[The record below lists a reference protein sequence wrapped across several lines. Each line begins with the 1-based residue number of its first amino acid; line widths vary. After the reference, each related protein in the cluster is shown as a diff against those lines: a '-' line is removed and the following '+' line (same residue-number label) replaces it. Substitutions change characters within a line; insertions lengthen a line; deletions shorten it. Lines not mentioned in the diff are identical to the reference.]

1 MTPLRYDADDRLD
14 IGDAR
19 ERGRDMRPE
28 TRAMRRRR
36 QQLSDDETLEI
47 LRRGSYGT
55 LAVVG
60 DGGYPYAVPV
70 NYVWHE
76 GHIYLHCATTGHKLD
91 AIAAD
96 DRVSFCVVD
105 ADDVVPAE
113 FTTYFRSAIAF
124 GRAHVVEDPGEK
136 LASLQALGRKY
147 YPGHEDALAAEVKAG
162 YDRLV
167 MVRVDVER
175 ATGKEAIELVR
186 KRAQGAGAGGAERGA
201 AGADA

>member
-1 MTPLRYDADDRLD
+1 MF
-14 IGDAR
+14 
-19 ERGRDMRPE
+19 RPV
-28 TRAMRRRR
+28 RKKAN
-36 QQLSDDETLEI
+36 EI
-47 LRRGSYGT
+47 SVEEAKKLLHEARRGV
-55 LAVVG
+55 LAVSG
-60 DGGYPYAVPV
+60 DDGYPYAVPV

-175 ATGKEAIELVR
+175 VTGKEAIELVR
-186 KRAQGAGAGGAERGA
+186 KRAQDAGAARGPQGNGAQGADMQGDGAGGAEQGA